1 MKREAFGKTEIS
13 SLRKKNA
20 AQFHLP
26 EVSKGKLREAD
37 SRMVVPRAGRR
48 LTQGGSVQ

>member
-1 MKREAFGKTEIS
+1 MVRLKLA